1 MTVPF
6 ELHVALRYL
15 LAKRKQAFISVI
27 SFISTLGVTVGV
39 MALVI
44 ALALMTGLQNELRDR
59 IVGSNPHVYVWNT
72 KGIVD
77 YHAEAD
83 KLRQLPHVVGASPA
97 ILGQGLIS
105 ASSETQPLM
114 VKGIDPVLE
123 QEVTDIKGAMV
134 SGSIAALT
142 PPAVTGDTGSG
153 DSAESKGRDG
163 ILIGKDLATK
173 IGVEVGDTVS
183 VLTPQELLTPNGLTL
198 RPARLLRVAGIFSL
212 GLYEFDSTYG
222 YVTIDVA
229 KRLFGKDE
237 VSADL
242 IQLRV
247 DDLARAP
254 EVARA
259 VADRFGSDYAA
270 EDWSVMNKSLF
281 TALSLERI
289 AVSLAIGLIVMVAAL
304 NIVASLVLLVMEKH
318 RDIAILKTMGA
329 SAKSVTAIFMMQGLI
344 IGIVGTTVG
353 AAAGYAASYLLD
365 RYKIVRVPVD
375 VYQVSYVPFTVLPL
389 DFILVIVAAVVVCF
403 VATIYPSRQAA
414 KLDPAQALR
423 YE

>member
-1 MTVPF
+1 
-6 ELHVALRYL
+6 
-15 LAKRKQAFISVI
+15 
-27 SFISTLGVTVGV
+27 
-39 MALVI
+39 
-44 ALALMTGLQNELRDR
+44 
-59 IVGSNPHVYVWNT
+59 
-72 KGIVD
+72 
-77 YHAEAD
+77 
-83 KLRQLPHVVGASPA
+83 
-97 ILGQGLIS
+97 
-105 ASSETQPLM
+105 
-114 VKGIDPVLE
+114 
-123 QEVTDIKGAMV
+123 
-134 SGSIAALT
+134 
-142 PPAVTGDTGSG
+142 
-153 DSAESKGRDG
+153 
-163 ILIGKDLATK
+163 
-173 IGVEVGDTVS
+173 
-183 VLTPQELLTPNGLTL
+183 VLTPQEMLTPNGLTL
-198 RPARLLRVAGIFSL
+198 RPPRQLRVAGIFSL

-222 YVTIDVA
+222 YVSIDVA

-281 TALSLERI
+281 TALSLEKM
-289 AVSLAIGLIVMVAAL
+289 AVSLTIGLIVMVAAL

-329 SAKSVTAIFMMQGLI
+329 SAKSVTTIFMMQGLI

-353 AAAGYAASYLLD
+353 ATAGYAASYLLD

-375 VYQVSYVPFTVLPL
+375 VYQVSYVPFRVLPL
-389 DFILVIVAAVVVCF
+389 DFALVVVAAVVVCF

>member
-15 LAKRKQAFISVI
+15 FAKRKQAFISVI

-44 ALALMTGLQNELRDR
+44 ALALMTGLQGELRDR
-59 IVGSNPHVYVWNT
+59 IVGSNPHVYVWNA

-77 YHAEAD
+77 YHAEVD
-83 KLRQLPHVVGASPA
+83 KLRQVPHVVGASPA

-105 ASSETQPLM
+105 VSEETQPL
-114 VKGIDPVLE
+114 VIKGIDPVLE
-123 QEVTDIKGAMV
+123 QLVTDIKGAMQ
-134 SGSIAALT
+134 SGSVEQLAPVAQNGAGNT
-142 PPAVTGDTGSG
+142 EAT
-153 DSAESKGRDG
+153 ARDG

-173 IGVEVGDTVS
+173 LGVGVGDTVK
-183 VLTPQELLTPNGLTL
+183 VLTPQEMLTPNGMTL

-229 KRLFGKDE
+229 KRLLGKDE
-237 VSADL
+237 VDL

-247 DDLARAP
+247 DDLSRAP
-254 EVARA
+254 EVARN
-259 VADRFGSDYAA
+259 VVDRFGSDYAS

-281 TALSLERI
+281 AALNLEKM
-289 AVSLAIGLIVMVAAL
+289 AVSLTIGLIVMVAAL

-329 SAKSVTAIFMMQGLI
+329 SAKSVTTIFMMQGLI

-365 RYKIVRVPVD
+365 RYKVVRVPVD
-375 VYQVSYVPFTVLPL
+375 VYQVSYVPFKILPL
-389 DFILVIVAAVVVCF
+389 DFAIVVVAAVLVCF

-414 KLDPAQALR
+414 NLDPAQALR